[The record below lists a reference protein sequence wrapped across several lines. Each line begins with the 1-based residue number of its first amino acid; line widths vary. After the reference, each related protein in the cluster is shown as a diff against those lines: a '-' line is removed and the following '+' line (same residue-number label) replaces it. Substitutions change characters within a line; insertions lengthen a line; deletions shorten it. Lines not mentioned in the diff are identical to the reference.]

1 MDVDKIID
9 RTVNKTILKLKMAG
23 LMRDTDKT
31 AAQKTEELLKNY
43 KSLKLSDQPYAKKL
57 VSNINEAL
65 ETIRDD
71 PYYAIIP
78 LYYFSEYSREYV
90 AYELNT
96 TPTTISRNKARLIDK
111 LKVILYSEEYISELF
126 L

>member
-57 VSNINEAL
+57 VSKINEAL

-71 PYYAIIP
+71 PYYSIIP

>member
-43 KSLKLSDQPYAKKL
+43 KSLNLSDQPYAKKL
-57 VSNINEAL
+57 VSKINEAL

-78 LYYFSEYSREYV
+78 LYYFSGYSREYV

>member
-31 AAQKTEELLKNY
+31 AAQKTEELLRNY

-57 VSNINEAL
+57 VSKIDEAL

-71 PYYAIIP
+71 PYYEIIP

-90 AYELNT
+90 AFKFET